1 MKAKNKEGFT
11 LLEILVV
18 LVIMALLMG
27 ITFRLTNS
35 VKSAREVSDT
45 MKKIQNLNAAIS
57 EYHAEYG
64 IYPPVKM
71 AVDNDGR
78 TSECDKYPGSEIAYS
93 LPDVTTIN
101 GFEHKLGLVSY
112 LVDRTDIWGNGQLT
126 LGSIYKNASEAFLK
140 DVFGPDSEWSEHGK
154 GLSDEGGMATD
165 LNDLLAPSRRDRNFI
180 RKIRPFVRAA
190 VTDYGCHDP
199 TKKDKLH
206 YKFSAVDAWERD
218 LVYICPPPY
227 SSFSLFSLGR
237 DGRCVA
243 SDPLNRDAE
252 CPKCGEL
259 HNKDNI
265 YAGVDDND

>member
-45 MKKIQNLNAAIS
+45 MKTLQNLNAAIS

-71 AVDNDGR
+71 AVDN
-78 TSECDKYPGSEIAYS
+78 SERSGCEIYPGSEIAYS

-112 LVDRTDIWGNGQLT
+112 LVDRTDFSGVT

-140 DVFGPDSEWSEHGK
+140 EVFGPDSEWSEHGK
-154 GLSDEGGMATD
+154 GLSDEGGMASD
-165 LNDLLAPSRRDRNFI
+165 LNELLAPSRRDRNFI
-180 RKIRPFVRAA
+180 RKISPFVKAA
-190 VTDYGCHDP
+190 VTDLGCHNP
-199 TKKDKLH
+199 TKPDELR
-206 YKFSAVDAWERD
+206 YIFTAADAWNRD

-227 SSFSLFSLGR
+227 SSFSLFSVGR
-237 DGRCVA
+237 DGKCVA